1 MCGYIELIQ
10 NFFYMFNN
18 NYMYMYYF
26 RNTLVTNV
34 RHHILSLNWGHRVQ
48 LKEKSV

>member
-1 MCGYIELIQ
+1 MWVYRALFK
-10 NFFYMFNN
+10 FFDVFNN
-18 NYMYMYYF
+18 NYMYYF